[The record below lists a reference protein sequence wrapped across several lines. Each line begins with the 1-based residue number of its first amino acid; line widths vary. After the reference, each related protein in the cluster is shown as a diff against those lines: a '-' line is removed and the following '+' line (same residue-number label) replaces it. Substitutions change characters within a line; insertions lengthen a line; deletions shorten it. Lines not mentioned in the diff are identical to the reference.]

1 MKPRTW
7 VALSSALALAPLF
20 AGTALAGTSLAGT
33 SLAGTSL
40 AGTSLA
46 GTAPTGTAHPAA
58 GCTSVP
64 FAAGMDG
71 YNSFRIPAI
80 VRTTRGTLVA
90 FAEGRVSSS
99 ADSGNIDIVARRS
112 ADGGCS
118 WGPLEVVANYGDNT
132 IGNPSPVVDPR
143 TGRIVLLATTNAGDV
158 TEAEIDAGQVTA
170 AQSRRVW
177 VLSSG
182 DDGRTW
188 TRPREITASVKRDDW
203 RWYATGPGH
212 AVVITRGPHRG
223 RLVVSADHTTAASLD
238 ATTSVTGV
246 NDLYSDNDGLTWQ
259 LGFTADNPDTS
270 ADVHGN
276 ETTAAELPDGQL
288 YFNARNSSG
297 PAGQQRADAYS
308 DDGGLTL
315 SRGFQVQPTI
325 AGPAVEGSVLQATGG
340 PLIYS
345 GPADDSARADM
356 TIREST
362 DAGTTWTSADEVSTE
377 LAGYSDLVALG
388 GRTVGLLYETGTTT
402 YYDEIEF
409 TQIHGLY

>member
-7 VALSSALALAPLF
+7 ITLSGALAVTPLLVGAAS
-20 AGTALAGTSLAGT
+20 AGAASAGATQ
-33 SLAGTSL
+33 
-40 AGTSLA
+40 
-46 GTAPTGTAHPAA
+46 AA

-80 VRTTRGTLVA
+80 VRTQRGTLVA
-90 FAEGRVSSS
+90 FAEGRVNSS

-112 ADGGCS
+112 TDDGCT
-118 WGPLEVVANYGDNT
+118 WGPLGVVADYGDNT

-143 TGRIVLLATTNAGDV
+143 TGRIVLLATTNGGDV

-182 DDGRTW
+182 DDGQTW
-188 TRPREITASVKRDDW
+188 TSPREITASVKRSDW

-212 AVVITRGPHRG
+212 AVLITHGPHRG
-223 RLVVSADHTTAASLD
+223 RLVVSADHTTAESPD

-246 NDLYSDNDGLTWQ
+246 NDLYSDNGGLTWH

-276 ETTAAELPDGQL
+276 ETTAAELPDGRL
-288 YFNARNSSG
+288 YFNSRNSSG
-297 PAGQQRADAYS
+297 PAGQKRADAYS
-308 DDGGLTL
+308 DDGGLNL
-315 SRGFQVQPTI
+315 SRDLEVQPTI
-325 AGPAVEGSVLQATGG
+325 SGPTVEGSVLQLTGG

-345 GPADDSARADM
+345 GPANNNARASM
-356 TIREST
+356 TMRESA
-362 DAGTTWTSADEVSTE
+362 DGGATWASAYEVSTE
-377 LAGYSDLVALG
+377 LAGYSDVVQIP

-402 YYDEIEF
+402 YHDEIEF
-409 TQIHGLY
+409 TQINGLY